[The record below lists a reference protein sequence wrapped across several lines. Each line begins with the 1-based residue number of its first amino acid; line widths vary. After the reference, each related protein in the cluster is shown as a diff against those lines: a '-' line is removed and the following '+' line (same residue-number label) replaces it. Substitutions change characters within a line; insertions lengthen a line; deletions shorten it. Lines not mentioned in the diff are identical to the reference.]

1 MLTEVLESGLRKA
14 PLLSLPKA
22 LQLQSLMKQL
32 FRMPVLEE
40 SPQLKLPLSYPIK
53 HSQMEQFFVT
63 QLHPLHRRDKES
75 QDEPA
80 QRQLPPRGLIVIR
93 FQQWLFPP
101 HSLQSQNQDE
111 LAFHQQL

>member
-1 MLTEVLESGLRKA
+1 
-14 PLLSLPKA
+14 
-22 LQLQSLMKQL
+22 MKQL

-75 QDEPA
+75 QDEPT
-80 QRQLPPRGLIVIR
+80 QRQLPKRTDRDTFSAIVVST
-93 FQQWLFPP
+93 

-111 LAFHQQL
+111 RAYHQQL